1 MPVASNGIKALPLF
15 IRLRQGSPLA
25 RPGHRASALPDS
37 PSCEAVSMAY
47 LTVRGK
53 TLRGYVGD
61 DPVARD
67 YRDYH
72 GWEALLLGG

>member
-1 MPVASNGIKALPLF
+1 
-15 IRLRQGSPLA
+15 
-25 RPGHRASALPDS
+25 
-37 PSCEAVSMAY
+37 

-53 TLRGYVGD
+53 ILRGYVGD

-72 GWEALLLGG
+72 GWEALLLERVALKASLIGTNSIERIVR

>member
-1 MPVASNGIKALPLF
+1 
-15 IRLRQGSPLA
+15 
-25 RPGHRASALPDS
+25 
-37 PSCEAVSMAY
+37 MAH

-61 DPVARD
+61 DPVVRD

>member
-1 MPVASNGIKALPLF
+1 MEVSDSIQATGEACICS
-15 IRLRQGSPLA
+15 
-25 RPGHRASALPDS
+25 RASRSLSSLPDS
-37 PSCEAVSMAY
+37 PGCVAVSMAH